1 MAVSVIVL
9 KIRLLRWG
17 EIFQNIDADIKKIG
31 GSDAKMATFPP
42 LFKVRYRT
50 GS

>member
-1 MAVSVIVL
+1 MDVSVILL

-31 GSDAKMATFPP
+31 GK
-42 LFKVRYRT
+42 
-50 GS
+50 